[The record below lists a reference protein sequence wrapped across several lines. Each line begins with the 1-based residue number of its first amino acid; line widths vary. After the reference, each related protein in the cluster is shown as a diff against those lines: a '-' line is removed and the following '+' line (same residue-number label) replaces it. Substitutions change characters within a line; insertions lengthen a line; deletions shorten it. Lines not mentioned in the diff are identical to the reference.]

1 MRRWLMKS
9 SSRRMTTNYDSVLLI
24 GTLNTFAQK
33 TRNGIID
40 FKTSADDLDKYD
52 GWLVYDSDNGKVVAD
67 MCVDSCC
74 RDIIDY
80 YDFFPDVQIEVLTDV
95 EDENYHIVLVML
107 PVGCIVVERGINRTF
122 SVLDSTEEQVV
133 ILQVL

>member
-40 FKTSADDLDKYD
+40 FKTYADDLDKYD
-52 GWLVYDSDNGKVVAD
+52 GWLV
-67 MCVDSCC
+67 
-74 RDIIDY
+74 
-80 YDFFPDVQIEVLTDV
+80 
-95 EDENYHIVLVML
+95 
-107 PVGCIVVERGINRTF
+107 
-122 SVLDSTEEQVV
+122 
-133 ILQVL
+133 